1 MCSQDPVVCQAKLVA
16 EPWDVGQMDGNDLGR
31 FPALWREWNGKYR
44 DTMRVFWRSHPVG
57 IGEFADRFAGSSDL
71 YSTAG
76 RRPTSSVNLITVH
89 DGFTLR
95 NLVSYNDKHNEANG
109 EHKPRRDQ
117 RQQFLELR
125 RRRPRRRPR
134 CAGAAR
140 PPVQGPCPPY
150 LMPHASSRHVGSR
163 AGAGQAAAP
172 PVGGPAAP
180 PSPPRSKS
188 AHPALW
194 GCPDEDVR

>member
-1 MCSQDPVVCQAKLVA
+1 
-16 EPWDVGQMDGNDLGR
+16 MDSYDLGQ
-31 FPALWREWNGKYR
+31 FPPLWREWNGKYR
-44 DTMRVFWRSHPVG
+44 DTMRDFWRSHPVG

-150 LMPHASSRHVGSR
+150 LMPHASSRHVYRVRCRGWSGCCSACRRPCR
-163 AGAGQAAAP
+163 AALA
-172 PVGGPAAP
+172 
-180 PSPPRSKS
+180 
-188 AHPALW
+188 PALQVRPIRRF
-194 GCPDEDVR
+194 GVALMRMSGDGDDERLIP